1 MDLKE
6 SCKRAKEIQDSISE
20 LEKERRTI
28 ESEIAEELKVEKA
41 TFLMENLVSISEPL
55 EGSDY
60 LFLDQGFDYYS
71 KTVEGIKFIH
81 IKER

>member
-28 ESEIAEELKVEKA
+28 ELQIADGLKVEKA

>member
-55 EGSDY
+55 DGSDY

>member
-6 SCKRAKEIQDSISE
+6 SCKRAKEIQASISE
-20 LEKERRTI
+20 LEKELRSI
-28 ESEIAEELKVEKA
+28 ELQIAEELKVEKA

-55 EGSDY
+55 EWSDY

-81 IKER
+81 AKER

>member
-20 LEKERRTI
+20 LEKELRSI
-28 ESEIAEELKVEKA
+28 ELQIADGLKVEKA

>member
-28 ESEIAEELKVEKA
+28 ELQIADGLKVEKA

-71 KTVEGIKFIH
+71 KTVEGIKLIH
-81 IKER
+81 VKER